1 MIAAAGDAAVIK
13 PKTPRQLI
21 EGGFSTGD
29 FTIDHAARTATCPA
43 GATRPVTGSGRVYFG
58 AACRG
63 CPLRARCTTSKT
75 GRNLNLTPHD
85 QLLRQ
90 ARRDW
95 AEDKAL
101 RKDYKTT
108 RPNVERTVAQ
118 VATSRGRRIK
128 LRYRGTAKNKAWL
141 KTRTAAVNLATLLRH
156 DLTRACCT
164 STATP
169 ATG

>member
-1 MIAAAGDAAVIK
+1 
-13 PKTPRQLI
+13 LW
-21 EGGFSTGD
+21 
-29 FTIDHAARTATCPA
+29 HAARTAACPA
-43 GATRPVTGSGRVYFG
+43 GITRPVTGSGRVYFG

-75 GRNLNLTPHD
+75 GRTLHLTPHD

-95 AEDKAL
+95 ARDRAL
-101 RKDYKTT
+101 RQDYRAT
-108 RPNVERTVAQ
+108 RPHVERTVAQ
-118 VATSRGRRIK
+118 VATSRGRRLK

-156 DLTRACCT
+156 RLTRAGGT
-164 STATP
+164 WTTAP